1 MVIKPSIVDTERRTM
16 LLEDYLA
23 LLVMPIITGLTVV
36 LMEYWV
42 IKPRRDR
49 HERRNSWP
57 QMGQAGLYSEEP
69 ARESPVVD
77 TAAEDNSDSIIAKRF
92 RTIAVLLI
100 GGTAGLTIAILIKYL
115 SSAYFYPS
123 RADLMNFIANPLA
136 HSDFIFLVTAIIAVL
151 AGSASALVIDSSEI
165 SESRSHW
172 GRYILALVVGL
183 LGAALGCIVIP
194 IILIALAVWASSKI
208 DTSMPNAEAT
218 WQQSGEGRGV
228 SSSGTGTVIVRQGN
242 SGSTESPKAA
252 FTIEDCRFCQGKG
265 RYPIGERC
273 PACGGKGSVPVY
285 APARKCSFCQGRGRA
300 VLVGRCEACGG
311 TGWAH
316 VIRE

>member
-1 MVIKPSIVDTERRTM
+1 MVIRPSIVDTERRTM

-23 LLVMPIITGLTVV
+23 LLILPIVTGLTVV
-36 LMEYWV
+36 FMEYWV

-49 HERRNSWP
+49 YERRNSWP

-69 ARESPVVD
+69 AREIPVVD
-77 TAAEDNSDSIIAKRF
+77 TVAEDNSDSIIAMRF

-100 GGTAGLTIAILIKYL
+100 GGTAGLTIALLIKYL

-123 RADLMNFIANPLA
+123 RADLLNLIANPLA
-136 HSDFIFLVTAIIAVL
+136 HSDFIFLVTAVIAVL
-151 AGSASALVIDSSEI
+151 AGSASALVIDGSEI
-165 SESRSHW
+165 SQSRSHW

-183 LGAALGCIVIP
+183 LGATLGCIVVP
-194 IILIALAVWASSKI
+194 VILIALAVWASSKI
-208 DTSMPNAEAT
+208 DTPLPNANTA
-218 WQQSGEGRGV
+218 WQQSRGDRSV
-228 SSSGTGTVIVRQGN
+228 SSSATGTVVVRQGN

-265 RYPIGERC
+265 RYPLSERC

-285 APARKCSFCQGRGRA
+285 APARKCSFCQGKGRA
-300 VLVGRCEACGG
+300 ILVGRCEACGG